1 MLLLL
6 NRLQIHCRLQTKIML
21 KVRIWK
27 SFGNFL
33 KSQAGSSRIERRSA
47 RKIDTMNDPSRK
59 YLRPIRQRRRWH
71 GRFSLSLSLKYVS
84 GKNYALLCHVSFPL
98 DTWKIGEK
106 IAVHFLL
113 HKRLFTF
120 NSGPFSPYFVHC
132 FLTFLSLT
140 CFRWWFIPWNFLE
153 EEKEGA
159 VDLWSE
165 EKSWWIILVMQG
177 SKRLT
182 RIWRL

>member
-47 RKIDTMNDPSRK
+47 RKIDTMNGPSRK

-71 GRFSLSLSLKYVS
+71 GRFSLSLSLKCVS

-98 DTWKIGEK
+98 DTWRWEK
-106 IAVHFLL
+106 RSPFIFCYMKDCLPFTVDLFQHI
-113 HKRLFTF
+113 LFT
-120 NSGPFSPYFVHC
+120 V
-132 FLTFLSLT
+132 FLAFLSLI
-140 CFRWWFIPWNFLE
+140 CFMWWFIPWKFLE
-153 EEKEGA
+153 EKKEGA